1 MPIVFSRLKLKSRN
15 HYSSSQATRNFS
27 VSPFTTILCLA
38 IHHRSLPRRSPLL
51 FVASP
56 RHCITVVVV
65 PVPTAAVV
73 SVPTAKCPTTVVV
86 PAGSTSGAVAAVSR
100 ERDLSFSLL
109 SHFFPLS
116 HYFLTVTLGTCLLP
130 CGTKLLLSSSFLAD
144 KLGGRGTVRVVAA
157 LPPQGFHLR
166 GCVFLSGGWRRD
178 HGWQLKEFAIEA
190 HGCACEED
198 ELANRSGAI
207 LGSFMVVRL
216 RGDFGNTFE
225 FETLDNNAEENAIR
239 GYGLRG

>member
-1 MPIVFSRLKLKSRN
+1 MERANFGAAPGVSRKLKRVFSFALPRGRLP
-15 HYSSSQATRNFS
+15 SSSLFRS
-27 VSPFTTILCLA
+27 WWMSHEELILC
-38 IHHRSLPRRSPLL
+38 SSQ
-51 FVASP
+51 
-56 RHCITVVVV
+56 
-65 PVPTAAVV
+65 
-73 SVPTAKCPTTVVV
+73 
-86 PAGSTSGAVAAVSR
+86 
-100 ERDLSFSLL
+100 
-109 SHFFPLS
+109 
-116 HYFLTVTLGTCLLP
+116 LGTFDD
-130 CGTKLLLSSSFLAD
+130 GD

-157 LPPQGFHLR
+157 LPPQ
-166 GCVFLSGGWRRD
+166 GGWRRD